1 MQEVGLDLPTES
13 QKEPDGPRPSSAV
26 TRAQVV
32 PEGWLEGAAWRP
44 VGAALIWCEAGSRRP
59 RAPRTAY
66 FK

>member
-44 VGAALIWCEAGSRRP
+44 VGQGLVAPGHLALHTSSEWEL
-59 RAPRTAY
+59 
-66 FK
+66 